1 MAGCVTVARLD
12 VWRHQ
17 LPEELKGVQLTS
29 LPLLLT
35 CYPPGG
41 RSHPS
46 LHVLFHRRCIYV
58 HTSPSRLSLA
68 PLTPREGPVRYRTL
82 EL

>member
-1 MAGCVTVARLD
+1 MAGCLTVARLD

-29 LPLLLT
+29 LPLLLVLPARRKE
-35 CYPPGG
+35 PPFAL
-41 RSHPS
+41 PS
-46 LHVLFHRRCIYV
+46 LLVPHGIHA
-58 HTSPSRLSLA
+58 SPSRVSR
-68 PLTPREGPVRYRTL
+68 PPVTPREGPVRYRTL

>member
-29 LPLLLT
+29 LPLLLMLPARRK
-35 CYPPGG
+35 C
-41 RSHPS
+41 SHPS
-46 LHVLFHRRCIYV
+46 RSMFHTR
-58 HTSPSRLSLA
+58 
-68 PLTPREGPVRYRTL
+68 
-82 EL
+82 

>member
-29 LPLLLT
+29 LPLLPMLPARPAEGAT
-35 CYPPGG
+35 L
-41 RSHPS
+41 RSND
-46 LHVLFHRRCIYV
+46 HVPHGIHV
-58 HTSPSRLSLA
+58 SVASRA